1 MQIVLHADKNREYE
15 YAVDGGC
22 SKEITI
28 KKRTTLRVPD
38 GSSTLVFRQAGFYK
52 KQNIFFLAL
61 ISFVLAF
68 LESQDHED
76 KGYFASFYNFA
87 NGCFVADFDVE
98 LKSAQADDLEIYS
111 EQIRSDKFAYTVWKS
126 ETCHV
131 DNKTPRK
138 ALWDSFVQLSCFW
151 SSVFIIPTA
160 AALICT
166 VIAYIRTHQVWD
178 LGIALSA
185 LFILTFMLL
194 MIAFT
199 VQYKCVRKQMDK
211 VEQDGADDGARYTE

>member
-15 YAVDGGC
+15 YAVDSGC

-38 GSSTLVFRQAGFYK
+38 GIQASWCFAKPVLIKTKYLLSG
-52 KQNIFFLAL
+52 L

-68 LESQDHED
+68 FESQDHED

-87 NGCFVADFDVE
+87 NDCFVADFDVE

-111 EQIRSDKFAYTVWKS
+111 EQIRLDKFAYTVWKS

-185 LFILTFMLL
+185 FFILTFMLL

-199 VQYKCVRKQMDK
+199 VQYKRVRKQMDK
-211 VEQDGADDGARYTE
+211 VEQDRADDGACYTE

>member
-15 YAVDGGC
+15 YAVDSGC

-38 GSSTLVFRQAGFYK
+38 GSSTLVFRQAGFCK

-98 LKSAQADDLEIYS
+98 LKSAQAERD
-111 EQIRSDKFAYTVWKS
+111 W
-126 ETCHV
+126 
-131 DNKTPRK
+131 
-138 ALWDSFVQLSCFW
+138 
-151 SSVFIIPTA
+151 
-160 AALICT
+160 LIQQSHIDAT
-166 VIAYIRTHQVWD
+166 LIGRAGHDILITH
-178 LGIALSA
+178 
-185 LFILTFMLL
+185 
-194 MIAFT
+194 FT
-199 VQYKCVRKQMDK
+199 VL
-211 VEQDGADDGARYTE
+211 

>member
-15 YAVDGGC
+15 YAVDSGC

-38 GSSTLVFRQAGFYK
+38 GSSTLAFRQAGFCK

-98 LKSAQADDLEIYS
+98 LKSAQADDLKIYS
-111 EQIRSDKFAYTVWKS
+111 EQIRLDKFAYTVWKS

-138 ALWDSFVQLSCFW
+138 ALWDSFVQLSCFGH
-151 SSVFIIPTA
+151 
-160 AALICT
+160 L
-166 VIAYIRTHQVWD
+166 Y
-178 LGIALSA
+178 LSYQQR
-185 LFILTFMLL
+185 L
-194 MIAFT
+194 
-199 VQYKCVRKQMDK
+199 Q
-211 VEQDGADDGARYTE
+211 

>member
-15 YAVDGGC
+15 YAVDSGC

-38 GSSTLVFRQAGFYK
+38 GSSTLVFRQAGFCK

-98 LKSAQADDLEIYS
+98 LK
-111 EQIRSDKFAYTVWKS
+111 
-126 ETCHV
+126 
-131 DNKTPRK
+131 
-138 ALWDSFVQLSCFW
+138 LS
-151 SSVFIIPTA
+151 
-160 AALICT
+160 LIH
-166 VIAYIRTHQVWD
+166 I
-178 LGIALSA
+178 
-185 LFILTFMLL
+185 
-194 MIAFT
+194 
-199 VQYKCVRKQMDK
+199 
-211 VEQDGADDGARYTE
+211 

>member
-1 MQIVLHADKNREYE
+1 ML
-15 YAVDGGC
+15 
-22 SKEITI
+22 
-28 KKRTTLRVPD
+28 
-38 GSSTLVFRQAGFYK
+38 
-52 KQNIFFLAL
+52 
-61 ISFVLAF
+61 LAF
-68 LESQDHED
+68 FESQDHED

-87 NGCFVADFDVE
+87 NDCFVADFDVE

-111 EQIRSDKFAYTVWKS
+111 EQIRLDKFAYTVWKS

-166 VIAYIRTHQVWD
+166 VIAYVRTHQVWD

-185 LFILTFMLL
+185 FFILTFMLL

-199 VQYKCVRKQMDK
+199 VQYKRVRKQMDI
-211 VEQDGADDGARYTE
+211 VEQGRKGVGLFYAK

>member
-15 YAVDGGC
+15 YAVDSGC

-38 GSSTLVFRQAGFYK
+38 GSSTLVFRQAGFCK

-87 NGCFVADFDVE
+87 NDCFVADFDVE
-98 LKSAQADDLEIYS
+98 L
-111 EQIRSDKFAYTVWKS
+111 KS

-160 AALICT
+160 AAIICT

-185 LFILTFMLL
+185 FFILTFMLL

-199 VQYKCVRKQMDK
+199 VQYKRVRKQMDK
-211 VEQDGADDGARYTE
+211 VEQDRADDGARYTE